1 VRFWYPTCSRPDP
14 LLPCSFDLLHV
25 MIDETS
31 EGTDSRIAQHI
42 IRLHRFQVNM
52 YASDFCATGLPHLP

>member
-1 VRFWYPTCSRPDP
+1 MDCQGVAVQHCNP
-14 LLPCSFDLLHV
+14 LDVLRLRSFDLLHV

-42 IRLHRFQVNM
+42 IRLHRFQVSRM
-52 YASDFCATGLPHLP
+52 QLKRRSWFSK